1 MNESMRNFDFMKR
14 SLGMVMLFLMI
25 SVSGAFAQGT
35 VKGTVNDEAGEPIIG
50 ASVKVVG
57 SNTGAATD
65 LNGQFSVVAAQNGQ
79 LEISYVGYQTQ
90 KVRIGGRSN
99 ITVVLKEDAQMLND
113 VVVVGYGTMKKSDIS
128 GSVATINKEQMER
141 KVPVNVAQALQGAAA
156 GVMVTNQ
163 DGAPGTKSAIR
174 IRGIGT
180 INGDA
185 SPLYVVDGVQVG
197 TNADFVNP
205 ADIESIEVLKDA
217 SATAIYGSAGANG
230 VIMITTKHGQKGR
243 MSINIT
249 GDWGLQT
256 LPYKL
261 KTLEGDDYARSIRES
276 KANDGQTLNNQIWA
290 EAYDG
295 KRNYIDWQDEMY
307 QTGLR
312 QQYGIS
318 ASGGSDKTQ
327 YNFSVGYLDTK
338 GIITNTHY
346 NRLTS
351 RANVKSKVN
360 NYLEFGGDVNY
371 TYSTVKGNNIGLG
384 NNQNLSSQRDI
395 AQMAPSL
402 DYIDDVTG
410 EHVKVNVVNP
420 DGTYGASK
428 APTPDG
434 WEGMTAGAQN
444 PYATQKEIG
453 RETRNSRISIS
464 PYIDITLLNLNHHTL
479 NVHSI
484 ASWTQTNSDNDEFS
498 GLYERY
504 NMIGGKMTKVNYEG
518 RDKEYY
524 NFGLS
529 QSKGIT
535 KGIETYLT
543 YNWTTDFN
551 TLTLMAGNSVSE
563 YEGSWVSGSGHT
575 FLSADNRLI
584 SLAETIN
591 PSNGGFNAEVR
602 TISYYGRLV
611 YNLLDRYILTGTVRR
626 DGSSN
631 FSEGN
636 RWGTFPSAALAW
648 RIKEEPFL
656 RDVDAISNAKIR
668 VGWGQTGNAGGI
680 AGRSTYALT
689 SVNTKYQFYHLNGG
703 GGSTG
708 SFDRVQGFY
717 APLVDTNLKWETNEQ
732 LNFGVDLGFL
742 NGDLNITADYF
753 IRKTKDLLIE
763 RQIRPSAGNTS
774 IYTNFGQIDNKGF
787 EFSVNYNKRLNKD
800 WSINVALNGSTLT
813 NKIKKMGVD
822 YTSTCSGSN
831 STYSADDMDGSNL
844 GAINGTGFLWDN
856 HSICRE
862 GEAVGSYYGYK
873 VAGIINSEA
882 DLAKAK
888 AQGQDAA
895 MGDFLFVD
903 TDNNG
908 TLDDGDRVI
917 LGNGLPSFNYG
928 LNFSATYKNWDFS
941 LYTYGVLG
949 MDILSYSKMRM
960 SIMNPSDDSWTPAL
974 LQESYDNMWS
984 SSNTG
989 ASLPRLTRLD
999 NNKNSRV
1006 SDAWI
1011 ENGNFLKIS
1020 NIQIGYNFP
1029 KTLISHI
1036 GLEAARAY
1044 FAVQNLCCISPY
1056 NKYGDP
1062 EVGQGN
1068 VIYTGLDTGRYATP
1082 RTFQVGLNVT
1092 FGGTTGATETKTVY
1106 VKDNAEIDRLNS
1118 EINSL
1123 RDQLAQARN
1132 IKPEKEIVKSTEVV
1146 TFPYLVNF
1154 VVNTTDVVNREKV
1167 NLETIAQMIKATP
1180 NKKYNVIGYADK
1192 QTGTAEGNAQ
1202 LAQGRAQNVYD
1213 ILTKQYGVP
1222 ASQLVK
1228 DSKGGVDYMYFNDEQ
1243 LSRSVIIS
1251 EVK

>member
-1 MNESMRNFDFMKR
+1 MKNFDFMKR
-14 SLGMVMLFLMI
+14 PLGLLLFFLMV
-25 SVSGAFAQGT
+25 SVQGAWAQWT
-35 VKGTVNDEAGEPIIG
+35 VKGTVNDEAGEPVIG

-57 SNTGAATD
+57 SNVGAATD
-65 LNGQFSVVAAQNGQ
+65 LNGAFSVNATQNGQ

-90 KVRIGGRSN
+90 KVKINGRQN
-99 ITVVLKEDAQMLND
+99 ISVIMKEDAQVLSD

-141 KVPVNVAQALQGAAA
+141 KVPVSITQALQGAAA

-163 DGAPGTKSAIR
+163 DGAPGTKSAVR

-185 SPLYVVDGVQVG
+185 LPLYVVDGVQVG

-205 ADIESIEVLKDA
+205 ADIESIEILKDA

-230 VIMITTKHGQKGR
+230 VIMVTTKHGQKGR
-243 MSINIT
+243 MNINIT

-256 LPYKL
+256 LPY
-261 KTLEGDDYARSIRES
+261 TLETLSGDDYARSIRES
-276 KANDGQTLNNQIWA
+276 KANDGQTLNNQIWS
-290 EAYDG
+290 EVYDG
-295 KRNYIDWQDEMY
+295 KRNYIDWQDQMY
-307 QTGLR
+307 RTGLR
-312 QQYGIS
+312 QQYGVS
-318 ASGGSDKTQ
+318 ASGGTDKTQ
-327 YNFSVGYLDTK
+327 YNFSLGYLDNK
-338 GIITNTHY
+338 GIVVNTRY
-346 NRLTS
+346 KRLTS
-351 RANVKSKVN
+351 RANVKTKVN
-360 NYLEFGGDVNY
+360 DYIEFGGDINY

-402 DYIDDVTG
+402 DYIDDITG

-444 PYATQKEIG
+444 PYATQMEIG
-453 RETRNSRISIS
+453 RETRNGRISVN
-464 PYIDITLLNLNHHTL
+464 PYIDITLLKLKQHTL

-498 GLYERY
+498 GLFKRY
-504 NMIGGKMTKVNYEG
+504 NVIGGKMTEVNYEG

-529 QSKGIT
+529 QSKGLS
-535 KGIETYLT
+535 KSIETYLT

-551 TLTLMAGNSVSE
+551 TLTLMAGNSVSD
-563 YEGSWVSGSGHT
+563 YEGAWVSGSGHT
-575 FLSADNRLI
+575 FLSADNRQI

-591 PSNGGFNAEVR
+591 PSNGGFNADVR

-611 YNLLDRYILTGTVRR
+611 YNLFDRYILTGTVRR

-631 FSEGN
+631 FSKGN

-648 RIKEEPFL
+648 RISEEPFMKN
-656 RDVDAISNAKIR
+656 VTAISNLKFR

-680 AGRSTYALT
+680 AGRSTYALS
-689 SVNTKYQFYHLNGG
+689 SVDTKYQFYKYGMG

-708 SFDRVQGFY
+708 DFDRVQGFY

-732 LNFGVDLGFL
+732 LNFGLDLGFL
-742 NGDLNITADYF
+742 NGDLNITLDYF
-753 IRKTKDLLIE
+753 LRKTKDLLLE

-774 IYTNFGQIDNKGF
+774 IYTNFGQINNTGF

-800 WSINVALNGSTLT
+800 WGINIAFNGSTLK
-813 NKIKKMGVD
+813 NEIKKMGVD

-831 STYSADDMDGSNL
+831 STYSADDIDGSNL
-844 GAINGTGFLWDN
+844 GAVNGTGFNWNN

-888 AQGQDAA
+888 AQGQNAE

-903 TDNNG
+903 TDGNG
-908 TLDDGDRVI
+908 TLDDGDRQI
-917 LGNGLPSFNYG
+917 LGNGLPDFNFG
-928 LNFSATYKNWDFS
+928 LNLSATYKNWDFS
-941 LYTYGVLG
+941 VYTYGVLG

-974 LQESYDNMWS
+974 LKDSYNDMWS
-984 SSNTG
+984 KNNTG

-999 NNKNSRV
+999 NNYNSRV

-1020 NIQIGYNFP
+1020 NVQIGYNFP
-1029 KTLISHI
+1029 KTVLSHI
-1036 GLEAARAY
+1036 GLSAARVY
-1044 FAVQNLCCISPY
+1044 LAVQNLCIISPY
-1056 NKYGDP
+1056 TKYGDP
-1062 EVGQGN
+1062 EIGQGS
-1068 VIYTGLDTGRYATP
+1068 VIYTGLDTGRYPQP
-1082 RTFQVGLNVT
+1082 RTFMAGVNVT
-1092 FGGTTGATETKTVY
+1092 FGGSDNVSAVAPRTV
-1106 VKDNAEIDRLNS
+1106 VVTDNAEIDRLNG
-1118 EINSL
+1118 EINNL

-1132 IKPEKEIVKSTEVV
+1132 IKPEKEIVKTTEIV

-1154 VVNTTDVVNREKV
+1154 TVNNTDVVNREKV
-1167 NLETIAQMIKATP
+1167 NLETIANMIKATP
-1180 NKKYNVIGYADK
+1180 NKKYNVVGYADK

-1213 ILTKQYGVP
+1213 ILVNQYGVSP
-1222 ASQLVK
+1222 SQLVK

>member
-1 MNESMRNFDFMKR
+1 MA
-14 SLGMVMLFLMI
+14 LFLLCLFPM
-25 SVSGAFAQGT
+25 GALAQGT

-50 ASVKVVG
+50 ATVKVQGTKVG
-57 SNTGAATD
+57 AITDFNGNFTIEAGPNAT
-65 LNGQFSVVAAQNGQ
+65 LNV
-79 LEISYVGYQTQ
+79 SYVGYVPQTV
-90 KVRIGGRSN
+90 KVAGRSD

-141 KVPVNVAQALQGAAA
+141 KVPVNIAQALQGAAA

-185 SPLYVVDGVQVG
+185 QPLYVVDGVQVG

-230 VIMITTKHGQKGR
+230 VIMVTTKHGQKGK
-243 MSINIT
+243 MNINIT

-261 KTLEGDDYARSIRES
+261 KTLTGDDYARSIRES
-276 KANDGQTLNNQIWA
+276 KANDGATLNNQIWS

-295 KRNYIDWQDEMY
+295 KRNYIDWQDQMY

-318 ASGGSDKTQ
+318 ASGGTDKTQ
-327 YNFSVGYLDTK
+327 YNFSIGYLDTK
-338 GIITNTHY
+338 GIIANTHY
-346 NRLTS
+346 DRLTG
-351 RANVKSKVN
+351 RANIKSKVN
-360 NYLEFGGDVNY
+360 DYIEFGGDINY
-371 TYSTVKGNNIGLG
+371 TYSTSKGNNIGLG

-402 DYIDDVTG
+402 DYIDDTTG
-410 EHVKVNVVNP
+410 EHIKVNVVNA

-444 PYATQKEIG
+444 PYATQMEIG
-453 RETRNSRISIS
+453 RETRNSRVSIN
-464 PYIDITLLNLNHHTL
+464 PYIDITLLNLKEHKL
-479 NVHSI
+479 NIHSI
-484 ASWTQTNSDNDEFS
+484 ASWTEEHSDNDEFS
-498 GLYERY
+498 GMYERY
-504 NMIGGKMTKVNYEG
+504 NMIGGKMTQVNYEG

-529 QSKGIT
+529 QTKGIS

-543 YNWTTDFN
+543 YNWNTDFN
-551 TLTLMAGNSVSE
+551 NLTFMIGNSVSD
-563 YEGSWVSGSGHT
+563 YEGAWVSASAHT
-575 FLSADNRLI
+575 FPSAGNRLI
-584 SLAETIN
+584 SLTSDKTSIN
-591 PSNGGFNAEVR
+591 GNGGFNAKVR

-611 YNLLDRYILTGTVRR
+611 YNLFDRYILTTTLRR

-631 FSEGN
+631 FSSSN
-636 RWGTFPSAALAW
+636 RWGTFPSAAIAW
-648 RIKEEPFL
+648 RVKEESFL
-656 RDVDAISNAKIR
+656 KGVQAISNAKVRI
-668 VGWGQTGNAGGI
+668 GWGQTGNAGGI
-680 AGRSTYALT
+680 AGRSTYALS
-689 SVNTKYQFYHLNGG
+689 SVDTNYQFYKLGEG

-708 SFDRVQGFY
+708 SFERTIGFY

-732 LNFGVDLGFL
+732 LNFGIDLGFL
-742 NGDLNITADYF
+742 NGDLNITMDYF

-763 RQIRPSAGNTS
+763 RQIRPSAGNSS

-787 EFSVNYNKRLNKD
+787 EFSVNYNKQLNKD
-800 WSINVALNGSTLT
+800 WGINVAFNGSTLT
-813 NKIKKMGVD
+813 NKIKSMGVD

-831 STYSADDMDGSNL
+831 STYSADGIDGSNI
-844 GAINGTGFLWDN
+844 GAVNGTGFVWDN

-862 GEAVGSYYGYK
+862 GEAVGSYYGYR

-888 AQGQDAA
+888 AQGQKAS

-903 TDNNG
+903 TDGNG
-908 TLDDGDRVI
+908 TLDDGDRQI
-917 LGNGLPSFNYG
+917 LGNGLPSFNFG
-928 LNFSATYKNWDFS
+928 LNISATYKNWDFS

-974 LQESYDNMWS
+974 LQDSYANMWS
-984 SSNTG
+984 TTNTG

-999 NNKNSRV
+999 DNKNSRV

-1020 NIQIGYNFP
+1020 NIQVGYNIP
-1029 KTLISHI
+1029 KALLRTI
-1036 GLEAARAY
+1036 GVNAVRAY
-1044 FAVQNLCCISPY
+1044 FAIQNLCTISPY
-1056 NKYGDP
+1056 TKYGDP
-1062 EVGQGN
+1062 EIGQGS

-1082 RTFQVGLNVT
+1082 RTFQFGLNVT
-1092 FGGTTGATETKTVY
+1092 F
-1106 VKDNAEIDRLNS
+1106 
-1118 EINSL
+1118 
-1123 RDQLAQARN
+1123 
-1132 IKPEKEIVKSTEVV
+1132 
-1146 TFPYLVNF
+1146 
-1154 VVNTTDVVNREKV
+1154 
-1167 NLETIAQMIKATP
+1167 
-1180 NKKYNVIGYADK
+1180 
-1192 QTGTAEGNAQ
+1192 
-1202 LAQGRAQNVYD
+1202 
-1213 ILTKQYGVP
+1213 
-1222 ASQLVK
+1222 
-1228 DSKGGVDYMYFNDEQ
+1228 
-1243 LSRSVIIS
+1243 
-1251 EVK
+1251 

>member
-1 MNESMRNFDFMKR
+1 MWNFK
-14 SLGMVMLFLMI
+14 SLEKPLVFLFLLCLFPLGAMAQ
-25 SVSGAFAQGT
+25 SV

-50 ASVKVVG
+50 ATVKVQG
-57 SNTGAATD
+57 TNAGAITD
-65 LNGQFSVVAAQNGQ
+65 FNGNFSVQAASNAT
-79 LEISYVGYQTQ
+79 LNVSYVGYVPQT
-90 KVRIGGRSN
+90 VNVNGRSN
-99 ITVVLKEDAQMLND
+99 ITVVLKEDAQVLND
-113 VVVVGYGTMKKSDIS
+113 VVVIGYGTMKKSDIS

-230 VIMITTKHGQKGR
+230 VIMITTKHGQKGK
-243 MSINIT
+243 MNVTIT

-261 KTLEGDDYARSIRES
+261 ETLKGDDYARSIRES

-295 KRNYIDWQDEMY
+295 KRNYIDWQDQMY
-307 QTGLR
+307 QTGLK

-318 ASGGSDKTQ
+318 ATGGTDKTQ
-327 YNFSVGYLDTK
+327 YNFSIGYLKNK
-338 GIITNTHY
+338 GIIVNTNY
-346 NRLTS
+346 DRLTA
-351 RANVKSKVN
+351 RAGVKSKVN
-360 NYLEFGGDVNY
+360 DYIEFGGDINY
-371 TYSTVKGNNIGLG
+371 MYSRIKGNNIGLG

-410 EHVKVNVVNP
+410 EHVLVNVVNA

-444 PYATQKEIG
+444 PYATQMEIG
-453 RETRNSRISIS
+453 RETRNSRVSIN
-464 PYIDITLLNLNHHTL
+464 PYIDITLLNLKEHKL
-479 NVHSI
+479 NIHSI
-484 ASWTQTNSDNDEFS
+484 ANWTQTNSDNDEFS
-498 GLYERY
+498 GMYKRY
-504 NMIGGKMTKVNYEG
+504 NVVGGVLSPVNYEG

-524 NFGLS
+524 NFGLG
-529 QSKGIT
+529 QSKGLT

-543 YNWTTDFN
+543 YTWDTDFN

-591 PSNGGFNAEVR
+591 PSNGGLNAKVR
-602 TISYYGRLV
+602 TISYYGRVIYSLF
-611 YNLLDRYILTGTVRR
+611 DRYILTGTIRR

-648 RIKEEPFL
+648 RIKEESFL
-656 RDVDAISNAKIR
+656 KDVQAISNAKVRI
-668 VGWGQTGNAGGI
+668 GWGQTGNAGGI
-680 AGRSTYALT
+680 AGRSTYALS
-689 SVNTKYQFYHLNGG
+689 SVNTKYQFYKEGAG

-732 LNFGVDLGFL
+732 LNFGLDLGFL
-742 NGDLNITADYF
+742 NGDLNITMDYF

-787 EFSVNYNKRLNKD
+787 EFSINYNKKLNKD
-800 WSINVALNGSTLT
+800 WGINIAFNGSTLK
-813 NKIKKMGVD
+813 NEIKKMGVD

-831 STYSADDMDGSNL
+831 STYSADDIDGSNI
-844 GAINGTGFLWDN
+844 GAVNGTGFVWDN

-873 VAGIINSEA
+873 VAGIINSEE

-888 AQGQDAA
+888 AQGQKAS

-908 TLDDGDRVI
+908 TLDDSDRQI
-917 LGNGLPSFNYG
+917 LGNGLPSLNFG
-928 LNFSATYKNWDFS
+928 LNVSASYKDWDFS
-941 LYTYGVLG
+941 IYTYGVLG

-974 LQESYDNMWS
+974 LKDSYNDMWS
-984 SSNTG
+984 ASNTG

-999 NNKNSRV
+999 DNKNSRV

-1020 NIQIGYNFP
+1020 NIQIGYNIP
-1029 KTLISHI
+1029 KPLLSTI
-1036 GLEAARAY
+1036 GITAARAY
-1044 FAVQNLCCISPY
+1044 FAIQNLCTISPY
-1056 NKYGDP
+1056 TKYGDP
-1062 EVGQGN
+1062 EIGQGS

-1082 RTFQVGLNVT
+1082 RTFQFGLNIT
-1092 FGGTTGATETKTVY
+1092 F
-1106 VKDNAEIDRLNS
+1106 
-1118 EINSL
+1118 
-1123 RDQLAQARN
+1123 
-1132 IKPEKEIVKSTEVV
+1132 
-1146 TFPYLVNF
+1146 
-1154 VVNTTDVVNREKV
+1154 
-1167 NLETIAQMIKATP
+1167 
-1180 NKKYNVIGYADK
+1180 
-1192 QTGTAEGNAQ
+1192 
-1202 LAQGRAQNVYD
+1202 
-1213 ILTKQYGVP
+1213 
-1222 ASQLVK
+1222 
-1228 DSKGGVDYMYFNDEQ
+1228 
-1243 LSRSVIIS
+1243 
-1251 EVK
+1251 

>member
-1 MNESMRNFDFMKR
+1 MWNLKK
-14 SLGMVMLFLMI
+14 LQKPLAVLFLLCLLPA
-25 SVSGAFAQGT
+25 GAMAQSI
-35 VKGTVNDEAGEPIIG
+35 VKGVVNDEAGEPIIG
-50 ASVKVVG
+50 ATVKVQGTNEG
-57 SNTGAATD
+57 SITD
-65 LNGQFSVVAAQNGQ
+65 MDGNFSVRANANATLNVSYIGYESQSVA
-79 LEISYVGYQTQ
+79 VGGKSFLT
-90 KVRIGGRSN
+90 I
-99 ITVVLKEDAQMLND
+99 VLKEDSRTLDD
-113 VVVVGYGTMKKSDIS
+113 VVVIGYGTMKKSDIS
-128 GSVATINKEQMER
+128 GSVATINQEQMER
-141 KVPVNVAQALQGAAA
+141 KVPVNIAQALQGAAA

-185 SPLYVVDGVQVG
+185 NPLYVVDGVQVG

-205 ADIESIEVLKDA
+205 ADIERIEILKDA

-230 VIMITTKHGQKGR
+230 VIMITTKHGQKGK
-243 MSINIT
+243 MNINIT
-249 GDWGLQT
+249 GDWGFQT

-261 KTLEGDDYARSIRES
+261 ETLKGDDYARSIRES
-276 KANDGQTLNNQIWA
+276 KANDGQTLNNQIWS
-290 EAYDG
+290 EVYDG
-295 KRNYIDWQDEMY
+295 KRNYIDWQDQMY
-307 QTGLR
+307 QTGIR

-318 ASGGSDKTQ
+318 ANGGTEKTQ
-327 YNFSVGYLDTK
+327 YNFSLGYLDTK
-338 GIITNTHY
+338 GIIVNTRY

-351 RANVKSKVN
+351 RASVKSKVN
-360 NYLEFGGDVNY
+360 DYIEFGGDFNY
-371 TYSTVKGNNIGLG
+371 SYSTIKGNNIGLG

-410 EHVKVNVVNP
+410 EHVLVNVVNP

-434 WEGMTAGAQN
+434 WEGMSAGAQN
-444 PYATQKEIG
+444 PYATQMEIG
-453 RETRNSRISIS
+453 RETRNSRVSIN
-464 PYIDITLLNLNHHTL
+464 PYIDITLLNLKDHKL
-479 NVHSI
+479 NLHSI
-484 ASWTQTNSDNDEFS
+484 ASWTETHSDNDEFS

-529 QSKGIT
+529 QSKGIS

-543 YNWTTDFN
+543 YNWKADFN
-551 TLTLMAGNSVSE
+551 DLTLMVGNSVSD
-563 YEGSWVSGSGHT
+563 YEGAWVSASAHT
-575 FLSADNRLI
+575 FLSADNRQL

-591 PSNGGFNAEVR
+591 PGNGGFNAKVR

-611 YNLLDRYILTGTVRR
+611 YNLLDRYILTGTIRR

-631 FSEGN
+631 FSSAN
-636 RWGTFPSAALAW
+636 RWGTFPSAAFAW
-648 RIKEEPFL
+648 RVTEEPFMK
-656 RDVDAISNAKIR
+656 DVNWLSNAKVRI
-668 VGWGQTGNAGGI
+668 GWGQTGNAGGI
-680 AGRSTYALT
+680 AGRSTYAL
-689 SVNTKYQFYHLNGG
+689 SSADTKYQFYTLGQG

-708 SFDRVQGFY
+708 SFNREQGFY

-732 LNFGVDLGFL
+732 LNFGLDLGFL
-742 NGDLNITADYF
+742 NGDLNITMDYF

-787 EFSVNYNKRLNKD
+787 EFSINYNKQLNKD
-800 WSINVALNGSTLT
+800 WGINVAFNGSTLT

-822 YTSTCSGSN
+822 YTSTCGGSN
-831 STYSADDMDGSNL
+831 STYSAEDAMDGSNV
-844 GAINGTGFLWDN
+844 GAVNGTGFVWDN

-888 AQGQDAA
+888 AQGQNAE

-903 TDNNG
+903 TDGNG
-908 TLDDGDRVI
+908 TLDDADRQI
-917 LGNGLPSFNYG
+917 LGNGLPSFNFG
-928 LNFSATYKNWDFS
+928 LNVSASYKNWDFS
-941 LYTYGVLG
+941 VYTYGVLG

-974 LQESYDNMWS
+974 LQDSYNDMWS
-984 SSNTG
+984 STNTS

-1020 NIQIGYNFP
+1020 NIQIGYNIP
-1029 KTLISHI
+1029 KPLLNTI
-1036 GLEAARAY
+1036 GVTAARAY
-1044 FAVQNLCCISPY
+1044 FAIQNLCTISPY
-1056 NKYGDP
+1056 TKYGDP

-1082 RTFQVGLNVT
+1082 RTFQFGLNIT
-1092 FGGTTGATETKTVY
+1092 F
-1106 VKDNAEIDRLNS
+1106 
-1118 EINSL
+1118 
-1123 RDQLAQARN
+1123 
-1132 IKPEKEIVKSTEVV
+1132 
-1146 TFPYLVNF
+1146 
-1154 VVNTTDVVNREKV
+1154 
-1167 NLETIAQMIKATP
+1167 
-1180 NKKYNVIGYADK
+1180 
-1192 QTGTAEGNAQ
+1192 
-1202 LAQGRAQNVYD
+1202 
-1213 ILTKQYGVP
+1213 
-1222 ASQLVK
+1222 
-1228 DSKGGVDYMYFNDEQ
+1228 
-1243 LSRSVIIS
+1243 
-1251 EVK
+1251 